1 MNNILIAVEDLDF
14 LGIQLTK
21 ALALQPQH
29 LHLLIVTEQARND
42 TEAVEAMTK
51 EFVDSAVGAQVNFS
65 LEAHDLATELDK
77 ASLITNLVDQRHVEL
92 VVLCRHRHV
101 SEDDV
106 VNEKSFLRELRAPM
120 LIVTD
125 LPWSEQPKILSTVDL
140 KDDDLIHTKL
150 NEKVVKVSDLLNGA
164 IGGAL
169 HATSVIPISRI
180 GEELDIVES
189 AEVMTEQGD
198 KVRAEL
204 QGYIAKTIA
213 KDCELHVRAG
223 STAKALAS
231 VAQEI
236 QPDIMV
242 MGNVG
247 RTGLE
252 GFFVGNT
259 VEKVMKLWQ
268 QDMLVLHI

>member
-1 MNNILIAVEDLDF
+1 MKNLLVVVEDLDF
-14 LGIQLTK
+14 LSTQLTK

-29 LHLLIVTEQARND
+29 LHLLIVTEQAQND
-42 TEAVEAMTK
+42 TEAVEAMA
-51 EFVDSAVGAQVNFS
+51 EELVGLAEGEPPNFS

-125 LPWSEQPKILSTVDL
+125 LPWNEQPKVLGTIDL

-150 NEKVVKVSDLLNGA
+150 NEKVVKVSDLLSGA
-164 IGGAL
+164 IGGSL

-189 AEVMTEQGD
+189 TKVMTEQGD

-204 QGYIAKTIA
+204 QGFIANSIA

-223 STAKALAS
+223 STAKALSA

-236 QPDIMV
+236 RPDIMV

-247 RTGLE
+247 RTGVE